1 VEPGAATCHPDAH
14 GLGRQE
20 PDEVVREVFNLQ
32 DLQGSQFVGTGSAR
46 LSTGRE
52 DASGGLWSREPLH
65 AITTGRSMLRPS
77 YPPSGVVTTN
87 VTPQGSGYD
96 TGGTATPW
104 LHLAMLEELLQ
115 ATVEPSYPPG
125 GVTGQRDPPGKEGKE
140 EEPLH
145 PSRETFGARRCC
157 CKPLWGRHTRPGVL
171 QVNVTPQ
178 GRKEKRRNRYTRK
191 MRPVEPLRHWKARE
205 VITSQHDA
213 TEVVGSQRGTVGDH
227 PDAKGG
233 SRGP

>member
-1 VEPGAATCHPDAH
+1 MHHFDLHKIIQLSPPFFNFLFFSQSEQKNQLSLSFIFKKKSTLHKRDQAKFGFFFGRSVEPGAATCHPDAH

-125 GVTGQRDPPGKEGKE
+125 GVTGQRDPPGEEGK
-140 EEPLH
+140 
-145 PSRETFGARRCC
+145 
-157 CKPLWGRHTRPGVL
+157 
-171 QVNVTPQ
+171 
-178 GRKEKRRNRYTRK
+178 
-191 MRPVEPLRHWKARE
+191 
-205 VITSQHDA
+205 
-213 TEVVGSQRGTVGDH
+213 
-227 PDAKGG
+227 
-233 SRGP
+233 